1 LGNLPG
7 ATDSKLWS
15 ESLDVPEE
23 SKPIIYVVDDDESV
37 RRALKRLF
45 RSAGMDVRV
54 SESGRRFLDSE
65 FTEENAC
72 LVADVKMPELGG
84 LELQQELIDR
94 GSELPVILITGF
106 DTEETRAQAKKM
118 GVAAYFRK
126 PVDDQALLD
135 AIRWALSKRPP
146 KSS

>member
-1 LGNLPG
+1 M
-7 ATDSKLWS
+7 
-15 ESLDVPEE
+15 PEE
-23 SKPIIYVVDDDESV
+23 KKPIIYVVDDDDSV

-54 SESGRRFLDSE
+54 SESGRQFLDSE
-65 FTEENAC
+65 FTEQNAC
-72 LVADVKMPELGG
+72 LVADVKMRGLSG
-84 LELQQELIDR
+84 LELQQNLIDR

-106 DTEETRAQAKKM
+106 DTEETRAQAKKL

-135 AIRWALSKRPP
+135 AIQWALSKRSPEGG
-146 KSS
+146 

>member
-1 LGNLPG
+1 LLG
-7 ATDSKLWS
+7 ATEKKPESGSLGVS
-15 ESLDVPEE
+15 ED
-23 SKPIIYVVDDDESV
+23 SKPIIYVVDDDDSV

-45 RSAGMDVRV
+45 RSEGMDVRV
-54 SESGRRFLDSE
+54 SESARQFLDSE
-65 FTEENAC
+65 FTEQNAC
-72 LVADVKMPELGG
+72 LVADVRMPELSG
-84 LELQQELIDR
+84 LELQQKLIER
-94 GSELPVILITGF
+94 GSNLPVILITGF
-106 DTEETRAQAKKM
+106 DTEETRTQAKKL